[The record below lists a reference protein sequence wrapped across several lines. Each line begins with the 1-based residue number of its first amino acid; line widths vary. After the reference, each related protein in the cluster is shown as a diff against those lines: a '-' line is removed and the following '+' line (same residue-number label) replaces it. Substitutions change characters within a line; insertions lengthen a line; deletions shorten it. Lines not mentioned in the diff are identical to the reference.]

1 MLTVAEIQSRVEREL
16 GYTSPA
22 PAPAYEE
29 PAFVQPSSR
38 YEESVRR
45 VNELYDQII
54 ASLGRS

>member
-1 MLTVAEIQSRVEREL
+1 MMTVAEIQSRVEREL
-16 GYTSPA
+16 GYSTT
-22 PAPAYEE
+22 APAYEE
-29 PAFVQPSSR
+29 PSFIHPSSR

>member
-1 MLTVAEIQSRVEREL
+1 MMTVAEIQSRVEREL
-16 GYTSPA
+16 GYTTS
-22 PAPAYEE
+22 APAYEE
-29 PAFVQPSSR
+29 PSFIHPSSR